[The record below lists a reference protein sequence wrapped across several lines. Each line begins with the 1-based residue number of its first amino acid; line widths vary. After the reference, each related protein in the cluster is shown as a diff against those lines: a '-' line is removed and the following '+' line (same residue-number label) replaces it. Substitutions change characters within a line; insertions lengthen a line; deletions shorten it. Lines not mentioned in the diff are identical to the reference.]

1 MFKIRPRLPGLS
13 VDELP
18 GLLGETPNVIENDYQ
33 PLPVNWDN
41 VSTSP
46 TGITHCNFFPAK
58 SNGDVKEFS
67 CLPFLDNSSPE
78 AERLNSYPA

>member
-33 PLPVNWDN
+33 PLPVNW
-41 VSTSP
+41 
-46 TGITHCNFFPAK
+46 
-58 SNGDVKEFS
+58 
-67 CLPFLDNSSPE
+67 E